1 MVFLPCSSFCH
12 INYKVKVKSKGV
24 WHILGDVF
32 SFVLHHTRRHM
43 LSDSSSIIGGRVL
56 GQSDGRRS
64 LFIKVFLC
72 RKCLD
77 DTLVQLEYLV

>member
-1 MVFLPCSSFCH
+1 
-12 INYKVKVKSKGV
+12 
-24 WHILGDVF
+24 
-32 SFVLHHTRRHM
+32 M